1 MSTVKNLRKERIN
14 MKQNIK
20 YSFSWLLKNVYE
32 LKIDKA
38 TISHSGASAP
48 SPCLFFFFFSSPFL
62 IPQNMGPLDFSVKWH
77 MAAIKSPVF
86 RGSILSTCFLL
97 SRGFWSYLPAVLD
110 LLPLLIFSPFSLC
123 SLLVALGIQHTHFNH
138 NIQHQS
144 RTFSL
149 GHLIFP
155 SSFFFFF

>member
-1 MSTVKNLRKERIN
+1 MFMNSKL
-14 MKQNIK
+14 IK
-20 YSFSWLLKNVYE
+20 LLFPIVGPQ
-32 LKIDKA
+32 L
-38 TISHSGASAP
+38 HHHV
-48 SPCLFFFFFSSPFL
+48 CFFFFFSSPFL

-149 GHLIFP
+149 GHLTLP
-155 SSFFFFF
+155 SSFLLLLSNPNF